1 MTSLRATTHLRRNGF
16 ALSRRPLSALILGT
30 LIPGASIAAA
40 AMAASPATAEFETDF
55 LSAGQHVDMSRF
67 ANGNVVLPDVYRVDI
82 VVNQNWLGREDVTFK
97 DMPGSA
103 NAVPCFDRAT
113 LARWGINLDKVARG
127 DGTRSDE
134 EVKKHTITSSELCGD
149 LGRFI
154 PDASLNYEAST
165 GVLNITVP
173 QLFMDN
179 NARGYVD
186 PSQWDKGINA
196 GVLAYNFASSHTDGP
211 RGGTQSY
218 LGLNAGVNL
227 GDWHLRHQGS
237 LQWSSNRHKNYQ
249 GTATYVQRD
258 IPELKAQ
265 LVVGDSFTSGQIAD
279 SFRVRGVS
287 LSSDP
292 RMYPQSQQGYA
303 PVVRGV
309 AESNARVSIRQNGY
323 VIYETTVAPGPFE
336 INDLFPTGYG
346 GDLEVTVNEAD
357 GRKNTFLVP
366 YTAVPQLLRPGQTQF
381 SATAGQLRQY
391 GTQGSTPWAAQVT
404 WQHGFNNTFTG
415 FGAATASLGYMQL
428 NAGTA
433 INTRYGALA
442 LNLSASNTQF
452 PKARSLQGQSVGL
465 TFSKNFNNAGTHL
478 SLGAYRYSTRGYLG
492 LLDAVNVQDIARHGS
507 DFSQYPRQRS
517 RLDLN
522 VNQKIGNGQLYFNG
536 SSTDYWGGSGRQISY
551 SAGYSSSFSSVS
563 WSISAQRT
571 RTQGTSYNQPL
582 QTQAEA
588 ADDVFY
594 GLGYGTPPRTT
605 DNRVMLTLSMPLD
618 SAPKA
623 PTFSTYLSNDTGSNR
638 GKSVQVGLSG
648 STGKNDNVTYNVS
661 ANRDIS
667 QSSSQYF
674 NASLGYQ
681 ASYANLR
688 GGYSRNGSSNQISAS
703 ADGGV
708 VVHADGVQFTQQL
721 GDTIGLVEAPGAAG
735 ASVSNAVGVRVSGNG
750 YAVVPYLMPYQL
762 NTIDID
768 PKGASDD
775 VELKNT
781 SATVAPRLGAVVR
794 LKYQTE
800 NGRAVIIKATQP
812 NGEPLPFAA
821 DVLDEQGQ
829 SVGSVG
835 QASKLFVRGIADQGS
850 LLVMWGDSAQSQCRI
865 SYQLPPLK
873 KGVHAQG
880 ATVVQGQC
888 MQDAAS
894 ATFLPSHVSANHS
907 QQGGLPVH
915 DSESLAW

>member
-1 MTSLRATTHLRRNGF
+1 MTSLRAIPQLRGNGF
-16 ALSRRPLSALILGT
+16 ALSRRPLSALVLGT
-30 LIPGASIAAA
+30 LMPGASVAAA
-40 AMAASPATAEFETDF
+40 AMPALPAVAEFETDF

-67 ANGNVVLPDVYRVDI
+67 ANGNVVLPDIYRVDI
-82 VVNQNWLGREDVTFK
+82 IVNQNWLGREDVTFK
-97 DMPGSA
+97 DVPGSA
-103 NAVPCFDRAT
+103 SAVPCFDRTT
-113 LARWGINLDKVARG
+113 LTRWGISLDKVARG

-134 EVKKHTITSSELCGD
+134 EVRKHTIASNELCGD

-154 PDASLNYEAST
+154 PDASLNFEANT

-179 NARGYVD
+179 SARGYVD

-196 GVLAYNFASSHTDGP
+196 GILAYNFASSHTDGP
-211 RGGTQSY
+211 QGGTQSY

-227 GDWHLRHQGS
+227 DDWHLRHQGS
-237 LQWSSNRHKNYQ
+237 LQWSSRQHKNYQ
-249 GTATYVQRD
+249 STATYVQRD
-258 IPELKAQ
+258 IPALKAQ
-265 LVVGDSFTSGQIAD
+265 LIIGDSFTSGQIAD

-287 LSSDP
+287 LFSDP

-309 AESNARVSIRQNGY
+309 AESNARVAIRQNGY

-346 GDLEVTVNEAD
+346 GDLEVTVTEAD

-391 GTQGSTPWAAQVT
+391 GTQGSTPWAAQAT

-415 FGAATASLGYMQL
+415 FGAVTASQGYTQL

-433 INTRYGALA
+433 INTRFGALS
-442 LNLSASNTQF
+442 LNLSASDTQL
-452 PKARSLQGQSVGL
+452 PNATSMQGQSMGL
-465 TFSKNFNNAGTHL
+465 TFSKNFNNAGTNL
-478 SLGAYRYSTRGYLG
+478 SLGAYRYSTSGYLG
-492 LLDAVNVQDIARHGS
+492 LLDAVNMRDIARRGG
-507 DFSQYPRQRS
+507 DFSQYPHQRS

-522 VNQKIGNGQLYFNG
+522 INQKIGNGQLYVTG
-536 SSTDYWGGSGRQISY
+536 SSTDYWGGSGHQISY
-551 SAGYSSSFSSVS
+551 SAGYSSSFRLVS

-582 QTQAEA
+582 QTQVQA
-588 ADDVFY
+588 ADDIFY
-594 GLGYGTPPRTT
+594 GPGRTTPGTT
-605 DNRVMLTLSMPLD
+605 DNRVMLTLSMPLGT
-618 SAPKA
+618 APKA
-623 PTFSTYLSNDTGSNR
+623 PTLSTYLSNDTGSNP

-648 STGKNDNVTYNVS
+648 LAGQNNNITYNVS
-661 ANRDIS
+661 ANRNIS

-674 NASLGYQ
+674 NANLGYQ
-681 ASYANLR
+681 GNYANVR

-708 VVHADGVQFTQQL
+708 VVHAGGVQFTQQL
-721 GDTIGLVEAPGAAG
+721 GDTIGLVEAPGAEG
-735 ASVSNAVGVRVSGNG
+735 ASVSSAVGVRVGGNG

-762 NTIDID
+762 NTIYID
-768 PKGASDD
+768 PKGTSDN

-781 SATVAPRLGAVVR
+781 SSTVAPRLGAVVK

-800 NGRAVIIKATQP
+800 NGRAVIIKATLP
-812 NGEPLPFAA
+812 DGEPLPFAA
-821 DVLDEQGQ
+821 DVLDEQGN

-835 QASKLFVRGIADQGS
+835 QAGKLFVRGVADQGS
-850 LLVMWGDSAQSQCRI
+850 LLVRWGESADSQCRI
-865 SYQLPPLK
+865 AYQLPPLE
-873 KGVHAQG
+873 QG
-880 ATVVQGQC
+880 TRSQGTSVVPARCTQEN
-888 MQDAAS
+888 AS
-894 ATFLPSHVSANHS
+894 LEALPLHVSTHHS
-907 QQGGLPVH
+907 QPGALTVS
-915 DSESLAW
+915 DSSNLMW

>member
-1 MTSLRATTHLRRNGF
+1 MTSLRATSHVRRNGF
-16 ALSRRPLSALILGT
+16 ALSRRPLSALILGA
-30 LIPGASIAAA
+30 LMPGASMAAA
-40 AMAASPATAEFETDF
+40 AMSASPATAEFETDF

-103 NAVPCFDRAT
+103 SAVPCFDRAT
-113 LARWGINLDKVARG
+113 LARWGVNLDKVARG
-127 DGTRSDE
+127 DGTRSNE
-134 EVKKHTITSSELCGD
+134 EVKKHTITSNELCGD

-154 PDASLNYEAST
+154 PDATLNFEAST
-165 GVLNITVP
+165 STLNISVP
-173 QLFMDN
+173 HLFMDN
-179 NARGYVD
+179 SARGYVD
-186 PSQWDKGINA
+186 PSQWDKGVNA
-196 GVLAYNFASSHTDGP
+196 GLLAYNFASSHTDGP

-227 GDWHLRHQGS
+227 GEWHLRHQGS
-237 LQWSSNRHKNYQ
+237 LQSNSNKRRNYQ
-249 GTATYVQRD
+249 STATYVQRD
-258 IPELKAQ
+258 IPALKAQ

-279 SFRVRGVS
+279 SFRVRGVT

-309 AESNARVSIRQNGY
+309 AESNARVAIRQKGY

-336 INDLFPTGYG
+336 ISDLFATGYG
-346 GDLEVTVNEAD
+346 GDLEVTVTEAD

-391 GTQGSTPWAAQVT
+391 SVQSSAPWVAQGT

-415 FGAATASLGYMQL
+415 FGAVTASQGYTQL

-442 LNLSASNTQF
+442 LNLSASNTQL
-452 PKARSLQGQSVGL
+452 PNAKSMRGQSVGF
-465 TFSKNFNNAGTHL
+465 TFSKNFNNAGTNL
-478 SLGAYRYSTRGYLG
+478 SLGAYRYSTSGYLG
-492 LLDAVNVQDIARHGS
+492 LLDAVNMRDIASRGG
-507 DFSQYPRQRS
+507 DFGQYPHQRS

-522 VNQKIGNGQLYFNG
+522 INQKIGKGQLYFSG
-536 SSTDYWGGSGRQISY
+536 SSTDYWGGSARQISY
-551 SAGYSSSFSSVS
+551 SAGYSSSFKSVS

-571 RTQGTSYNQPL
+571 RTQSVSYNAPL
-582 QTQAEA
+582 QTQTEA
-588 ADDVFY
+588 ADSVFY
-594 GLGYGTPPRTT
+594 GPGRVASGTT
-605 DNRVMLTLSMPLD
+605 DNRVMLTFSMPLGT
-618 SAPKA
+618 APKA
-623 PTFSTYLSNDTGSNR
+623 PTFSTFLSNDTGSNR
-638 GKSVQVGLSG
+638 GKSVQVGVSG
-648 STGKNDNVTYNVS
+648 SAGKNNNITYNVS
-661 ANRDIS
+661 ANRDIN

-681 ASYANLR
+681 TNYANLR
-688 GGYSRNGSSNQISAS
+688 GGYSRNGSSNQLSAS

-708 VVHADGVQFTQQL
+708 VVHAGGVQFAQQL

-735 ASVSNAVGVRVSGNG
+735 ASVSNAAGVRVSGNG
-750 YAVVPYLMPYQL
+750 YAIVPYLMPYQL
-762 NTIDID
+762 NTINID
-768 PKGASDD
+768 PKGTSEH

-781 SATVAPRLGAVVR
+781 SVTVAPRLGAVVK

-800 NGRAVIIKATQP
+800 NGRAVAIKATQP

-850 LLVMWGDSAQSQCRI
+850 LLVKWGDSAESQCRI
-865 SYQLPPLK
+865 TYQLPPLE
-873 KGVHAQG
+873 KGKHAQG
-880 ATVVQGQC
+880 TSVVQGQC
-888 MQDAAS
+888 AQDTEL
-894 ATFLPSHVSANHS
+894 ATSSPAHVPTHHS
-907 QQGGLPVH
+907 QQGGWTAR
-915 DSESLAW
+915 DSDNLMW